1 MITTFVIEGTIRGK
15 DRPRFNTQTGTTY
28 TTNRTAGYEAWVKDC
43 YLSRGAG
50 RWLEGEITATIEAYY
65 EIPKSKSKNKSMRM
79 KMLNGSINPTVKPDA
94 DNIAKIILDAL
105 NKIAYRDDSQITQLT
120 VIKRY
125 SEQPHVRVT
134 LEEVKNEIT

>member
-1 MITTFVIEGTIRGK
+1 MVTTFVIDGTIRGK
-15 DRPRFNTQTGTTY
+15 DRPRFNTATGKPY
-28 TTNRTAGYEAWVKDC
+28 TTTRTAGYEAWIRDC
-43 YLSRGAG
+43 YLLRGAG
-50 RWLEGEITATIEAYY
+50 RWLEGEIKATIEAHY
-65 EIPKSKSKNKSMRM
+65 EVPKSKSKSMRM

-134 LEEVKNEIT
+134 LEEVAR